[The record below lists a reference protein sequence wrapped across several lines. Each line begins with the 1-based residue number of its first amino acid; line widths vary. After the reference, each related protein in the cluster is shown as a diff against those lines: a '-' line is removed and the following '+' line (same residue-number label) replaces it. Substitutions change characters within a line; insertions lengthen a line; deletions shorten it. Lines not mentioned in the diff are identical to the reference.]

1 MTNQKSVR
9 LRVVPIFLRGRLN
22 RKESSG
28 YGAWRLRMIFWQ
40 AVDPVFEGVA
50 VNC

>member
-1 MTNQKSVR
+1 MEDCVTNQKHVR

-28 YGAWRLRMIFWQ
+28 YGALRLRMIF
-40 AVDPVFEGVA
+40 
-50 VNC
+50 